1 MFPCSS
7 LLTGKLLWGWAGGFT
22 LGAHSQV
29 LSDSSIRVGL
39 NYRSHRGIV
48 VLHIPAAVSLRL
60 FGGRRA
66 VLRWIPGSSRTPSV
80 ALQLADDLWAV
91 RGKRAG
97 QNVGGL
103 LLLPFRGQTADAD
116 IGGLFCWSLEGCE
129 KKKQGISTETRFRL
143 KTVFQLVHNMVQ

>member
-1 MFPCSS
+1 M
-7 LLTGKLLWGWAGGFT
+7 
-22 LGAHSQV
+22 
-29 LSDSSIRVGL
+29 
-39 NYRSHRGIV
+39 
-48 VLHIPAAVSLRL
+48 LHIPAAVSLRL

-97 QNVGGL
+97 QDVGGL
-103 LLLPFRGQTADAD
+103 LLLPFRGQTAVAD

-129 KKKQGISTETRFRL
+129 KKNQGISTETRFRL